1 MIVRT
6 WTGDTRKEDTQ
17 RYLDYLRETGLAE
30 YRDTPGNL
38 GVLALTAP
46 QDGRTRFLLVSFWE
60 SMEAIRAFAG
70 ERPEE
75 AVFYPR
81 DDDFLLRRD
90 LIVEHHQMV
99 YQEPAILPIP
109 GS

>member
-6 WTGDTRKEDTQ
+6 WTGDTREEDAE

-30 YRDTPGNL
+30 YRATPGNV
-38 GVLALTAP
+38 GVVALIAP
-46 QDGRTRFLLVSFWE
+46 MEGRVRFLLVSLWE

-70 ERPEE
+70 DRPDE

-81 DDDFLLRRD
+81 DDDFLVRRD
-90 LIVEHHQMV
+90 LVVEHHQV
-99 YQEPAILPIP
+99 VHQDPPLLPMP